1 MNGKPAMFQTF
12 GVAATQLRLMW
23 RERRL
28 LWLALAV
35 LLLAGASVATSAV
48 RLSAQAQERRVVA
61 EEEAR
66 LWDSQGVIDPHDAAH
81 VGRAVPAPVR
91 PLAAFDPGLSDFV
104 GSSVFLEAH
113 AQNPARHR
121 PIEGGT
127 ALSRFGGFS
136 AAWTLQVVAPL
147 LIILAGF
154 ATLSGEVARAR
165 LRQELGAGASAAA
178 LVGGRLIALA
188 LAAGLL
194 ALVMIGISL
203 PVILLQGV
211 GGTEVAGFAA
221 IGGAYALYLL
231 AFCALTVAA
240 SGLFASARTALVV
253 LLGFW
258 AVSTLLV
265 PRVAPAVAET
275 LEPTPSAPAF
285 RAAVTEEAEKG
296 IDVHD
301 PTDPGVEA
309 FKAELLARYE
319 VSDLEDLPI
328 NFRGASYEYGEKLS
342 TDLYNRHFDQLYD
355 VYYRQEV
362 VQRAFAIFSPT
373 ISLQPLSRAF
383 AGTDFAAHLNYLR
396 GVEDYRY
403 RLIQTLNAEM
413 KDHKPPPGERYY
425 LADIATITR
434 DVAYAP
440 GRQRLVD
447 VAAAQIPNLAILLVW
462 AVIAIGL
469 TGVSAL
475 RLGRLS

>member
-1 MNGKPAMFQTF
+1 VLSQTL
-12 GVAATQLRLMW
+12 GVAATQLRLIW

-28 LWLALAV
+28 FWLALTV
-35 LLLAGASVATSAV
+35 LLLAGASVATSAA
-48 RLSAQAQERRVVA
+48 RLSAQFEERRAVA

-66 LWDSQGVIDPHDAAH
+66 LWDSQGVMDPHDAAH

-104 GSSVFLEAH
+104 GTSVFIEAH

-121 PIEGGT
+121 PIEQGA
-127 ALSRFGGFS
+127 ALSHFGGFS

-178 LVGGRLIALA
+178 LVGGRLIALVA
-188 LAAGLL
+188 AAGLL
-194 ALVMIGISL
+194 LLGMIGVSL
-203 PVILLQGV
+203 PVILVQRAGAA
-211 GGTEVAGFAA
+211 EVAGLAA
-221 IGGAYALYLL
+221 IGGAYAIYLL
-231 AFCALTVAA
+231 VFCALTVAA
-240 SGLFASARTALVV
+240 SGLFTSARTALVV

-275 LEPTPSAPAF
+275 LAPTPSAPAF

-296 IDVHD
+296 VDVHD
-301 PTDPGVEA
+301 PTDEGVEA
-309 FKAELLARYE
+309 FEAELLARYE
-319 VSDLEDLPI
+319 VSNLEDLPI
-328 NFRGASYEYGEKLS
+328 NFRGARYEYGEKLS
-342 TDLYNRHFDQLYD
+342 TDLYNRHFDRLYD
-355 VYYRQEV
+355 IYERQAV
-362 VQRAFAIFSPT
+362 VQRAFAVFSPT
-373 ISLQPLSRAF
+373 ISLQPWSRAL
-383 AGTDFAAHLNYLR
+383 AGTDFGAHLNYLR

-403 RLIQTLNAEM
+403 RLIQTLNVEM

-434 DVAYAP
+434 HVAYAP
-440 GRQRLVD
+440 SQPPVGD
-447 VAAAQIPNLAILLVW
+447 VAAAQIPNLVILLVW
-462 AVIAIGL
+462 TVFAISL
-469 TGVSAL
+469 LAVSAM